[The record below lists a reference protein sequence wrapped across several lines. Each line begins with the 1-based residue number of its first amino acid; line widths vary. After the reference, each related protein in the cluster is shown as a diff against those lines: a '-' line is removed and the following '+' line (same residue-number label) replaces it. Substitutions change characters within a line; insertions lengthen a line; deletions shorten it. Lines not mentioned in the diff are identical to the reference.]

1 MNYGVD
7 MKRRVTVDLTE
18 QEYQELLCLKKNLE
32 RPLAWLGRK
41 AILEFLSKNK
51 PIIQFNSVPNK
62 QEGQL

>member
-1 MNYGVD
+1 

-18 QEYQELLCLKKNLE
+18 QEYQELLCLKKKLE

-41 AILEFLSKNK
+41 AILDFLSKNK

>member
-1 MNYGVD
+1 MR
-7 MKRRVTVDLTE
+7 RRVTVDLTE
-18 QEYQELLCLKKNLE
+18 QEYQELVCLKENLE

-51 PIIQFNSVPNK
+51 PIIQSNSLPNK

>member
-1 MNYGVD
+1 M
-7 MKRRVTVDLTE
+7 
-18 QEYQELLCLKKNLE
+18 LKKNLE

-41 AILEFLSKNK
+41 AILDFLSKNK

>member
-1 MNYGVD
+1 

-18 QEYQELLCLKKNLE
+18 QEYQELLCLKENLE

-51 PIIQFNSVPNK
+51 PIIQSNSVQHT

>member
-1 MNYGVD
+1 

-18 QEYQELLCLKKNLE
+18 QEYQELLCLKRSLE

-41 AILEFLSKNK
+41 AILDFLSKNK
-51 PIIQFNSVPNK
+51 PIIQFTSVPNK

>member
-1 MNYGVD
+1 

-18 QEYQELLCLKKNLE
+18 QEYQELLCLKKSLE

-41 AILEFLSKNK
+41 AILDFLSKNK

>member
-1 MNYGVD
+1 

-18 QEYQELLCLKKNLE
+18 QEYQELLCLKKSLE

-41 AILEFLSKNK
+41 AILDFLSKNK
-51 PIIQFNSVPNK
+51 PINLVQNK